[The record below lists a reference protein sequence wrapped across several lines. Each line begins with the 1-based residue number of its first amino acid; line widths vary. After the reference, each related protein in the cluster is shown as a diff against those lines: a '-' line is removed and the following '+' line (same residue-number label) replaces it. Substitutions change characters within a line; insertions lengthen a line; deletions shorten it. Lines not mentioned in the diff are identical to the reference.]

1 MQLSNSNS
9 SDGAA
14 AAVSTFWLSD
24 PCSSFDF
31 FYNTVFIGTLCL
43 FGIGANLL
51 SIVVL
56 HLDRHNRVA
65 TFLLRS
71 LAAADVCVLVTVFVV
86 MSIFFGTHSVPG
98 FYVQHTRYA
107 IPYLKK
113 VRSAVVKQE
122 GLAAASIARDVV
134 VVVEM
139 TPPRDDNAR

>member
-1 MQLSNSNS
+1 MTAQPGLPYRKLYSCTHVATVGVKGLITFFLCIQVNS
-9 SDGAA
+9 SSSSDD
-14 AAVSTFWLSD
+14 VISTFWLSN

-31 FYNTVFIGTLCL
+31 FYNTVFIGTLSL
-43 FGIGANLL
+43 LGITANLL

-56 HLDRHNRVA
+56 CLDRNNRVA

-71 LAAADVCVLVTVFVV
+71 LAVADISVLVTVIVV

-113 VRSAVVKQE
+113 VHS
-122 GLAAASIARDVV
+122 
-134 VVVEM
+134 
-139 TPPRDDNAR
+139 